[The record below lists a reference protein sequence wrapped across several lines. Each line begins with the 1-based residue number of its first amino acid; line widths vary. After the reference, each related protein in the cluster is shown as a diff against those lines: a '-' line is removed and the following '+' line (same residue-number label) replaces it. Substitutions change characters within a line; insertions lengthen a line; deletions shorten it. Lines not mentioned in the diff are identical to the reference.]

1 MARKFALRRI
11 QHSELPFFQVKLEQA
26 LAEKKRTGR
35 GVSKQKAIN
44 FDKDVI
50 HQYYPGLAEDQK
62 HPVRLM
68 IYGPDDLREYE
79 AVPAPPILLQDK
91 NWRIGGGAVRSPGA
105 DPQRYADLRVGDFLF
120 FEFLDGPDGRPAAVN
135 MLILSARTA
144 SRNGLSAHLNS
155 LFAARGRANFVP
167 LSEQQMAALRRL
179 SRVMPADPLSI
190 FGDTEQEAIE
200 EALMGDA
207 QAADYLHRRGRHVS
221 PEELARRQE
230 RRAATGAAG
239 EVLVNSYLT
248 AQEAAGEIEW
258 FEHESAVDTMA
269 PFDFQIGESGG
280 AMVYMDVKST
290 SGPHDTQ
297 FHLSGA
303 ELAFAAASEEPY
315 LIYRA
320 SGLTDDGAWL
330 QVSSDLRPHARQA
343 LDVLAGL
350 PAGMALTGMGIRP
363 DLLTWSE
370 PVWLSQ
376 PTPAGA

>member
-11 QHSELPFFQVKLEQA
+11 QHSELPFFQIKLDQARAEQK
-26 LAEKKRTGR
+26 LTGR

-91 NWRIGGGAVRSPGA
+91 NWRIGGGAVRSPDA
-105 DPQRYADLRVGDFLF
+105 DPQRYAGISVNDFLF

-135 MLILSARTA
+135 MLILSATEQ
-144 SRNGLSAHLNS
+144 NGLSAQLNS
-155 LFAARGRANFVP
+155 LFAARGRANFIP
-167 LSEQQMAALRRL
+167 LSEQEMAALRRL

-200 EALMGDA
+200 EALLGDA
-207 QAADYLHRRGRHVS
+207 LAADYLHRRGRYVS

-239 EVLVNSYLT
+239 ELLVNSYLT
-248 AQEAAGEIEW
+248 AQQAEGAVDW
-258 FEHESAVDTMA
+258 FEHESAVDTVA
-269 PFDFQIGESGG
+269 PFDFKIGETGG

-290 SGPHDTQ
+290 SGTHDTQ

-315 LIYRA
+315 LIYRV
-320 SGLTDDGAWL
+320 SGLTDEGAWL
-330 QVSSDLRPHARQA
+330 QVSSDLRPHAQEA
-343 LDVLAGL
+343 LNVLARL
-350 PAGMALTGMGIRP
+350 PAGMTLTGMGIRP

-370 PVWLSQ
+370 PVWLSL
-376 PTPAGA
+376 PAPASE